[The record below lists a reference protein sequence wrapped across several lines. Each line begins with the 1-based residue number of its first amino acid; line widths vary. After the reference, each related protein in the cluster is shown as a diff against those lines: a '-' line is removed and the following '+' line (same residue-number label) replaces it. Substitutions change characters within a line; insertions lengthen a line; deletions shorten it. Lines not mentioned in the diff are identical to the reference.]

1 MRNSDAIEVHQKLVR
16 DNIPDV
22 ILANGDRPR
31 WHPIVDDS
39 DYLAALHAKVVE
51 EARELQD
58 AAPGNRIHEL
68 ADLFEVSTALM
79 AELGITEA
87 ELKDVA
93 DRKRAVRGGFTQR
106 IWLEH
111 VELRNTTEA

>member
-1 MRNSDAIEVHQKLVR
+1 MSPIRAAVPKLVR

-22 ILANGDRPR
+22 IIANGDRPHWR
-31 WHPIVDDS
+31 HMVDDS
-39 DYLAALHAKVVE
+39 DYLAALHTKVVE
-51 EARELQD
+51 EAQELQD
-58 AAPGNRIHEL
+58 ASPENRIHEL
-68 ADLFEVSTALM
+68 ADLFEVAIALM

-93 DRKRAVRGGFTQR
+93 DRKRAARGGFTQR

-111 VELRNTTEA
+111 VELGNATES